1 MKHVLIDGDTVNFDA
16 SFLAGPITAT
26 VTVQPGKLTASGPA
40 TLGNKKLCVVGDEK
54 SVKVPGCSYV
64 TNMHPTSGV
73 GTLEIAAL
81 AGDQQASKTSTGGVK
96 LMLVGSKFTAK
107 FTVTQP
113 AQLPQPAPKPPQ
125 LDTPQQ
131 VYMGTGSFQTTN
143 TKLRGS

>member
-1 MKHVLIDGDTVNFDA
+1 MKRVLIDGDTANFDP
-16 SFLAGPITAT
+16 SFLAGPLTAT

-40 TLGNKKLCVVGDEK
+40 TLNKKKLCVVGDEK
-54 SVKVPGCSYV
+54 SVRVENCQYF
-64 TNMHPTSGV
+64 TNMHPQAGA

-81 AGDQQASKTSTGGVK
+81 AADQQATKTSTGNTK

-113 AQLPQPAPKPPQ
+113 AKLPQPPNPPL
-125 LDTPQQ
+125 LDGPGT

-143 TKLRGS
+143 SKLRGR